1 MYHYSHF
8 RDEGMEAKKDQ
19 TTCQALRVIVSDS
32 QVSQS
37 QGRLCPSLFNQK
49 EQPVFHQLIVTVLL
63 SAMFPHWLSWAW
75 WKQGNVTCQFF
86 LTLVLVPVHV
96 WEHKGLLAVCSC
108 MFQASW
114 SLSFQES
121 SCFSLSSPHS
131 HCRNTGIAGVCYCV
145 WLFNRFWDLNS
156 RPFTCMA
163 CILPTDSFPSP
174 VRFA

>member
-1 MYHYSHF
+1 
-8 RDEGMEAKKDQ
+8 MEAKKDQ

-86 LTLVLVPVHV
+86 FTLVLVPVHV

-114 SLSFQES
+114 SPSFQES
-121 SCFSLSSPHS
+121 SCFSPPPHTLTVGILGLQVCVTVFGFSIGSGIWTHVLSL
-131 HCRNTGIAGVCYCV
+131 V
-145 WLFNRFWDLNS
+145 WHVLYPLTHFPALWDLRNS
-156 RPFTCMA
+156 LEIHLRT
-163 CILPTDSFPSP
+163 
-174 VRFA
+174 